1 MGKYGFSGYK
11 RLESSLTEDYEKS
24 LLRSEVVK
32 IFHGGVK
39 IEELNLKNGGKNDE
53 PAPIISKELEREG
66 AQKNPFY
73 VPSGK

>member
-39 IEELNLKNGGKNDE
+39 IEKLNLKNGGKNDE
-53 PAPIISKELEREG
+53 PAPIISKELEREVEK
-66 AQKNPFY
+66 KNPFY
-73 VPSGK
+73 VPLGK

>member
-24 LLRSEVVK
+24 LLRSEVFK

-53 PAPIISKELEREG
+53 LAPIISKELEREG
-66 AQKNPFY
+66 EQKNPFY
-73 VPSGK
+73 VPLGK

>member
-1 MGKYGFSGYK
+1 M
-11 RLESSLTEDYEKS
+11 
-24 LLRSEVVK
+24 VK

-66 AQKNPFY
+66 
-73 VPSGK
+73 GKKIHFMCL

>member
-32 IFHGGVK
+32 IFHRSVK
-39 IEELNLKNGGKNDE
+39 IKELNLKNGGKNDE

-66 AQKNPFY
+66 EKKNPFY
-73 VPSGK
+73 VLLGK